1 MKYIIFYLF
10 QSRHV
15 DIRSVIPSRR
25 APCVKA
31 EAARREREIRTSAQE
46 TALDGKRLMSI
57 FKRESKKKKNL
68 CLHYWIVAAAAA
80 TLYYTK
86 QTEALGRCDVIT
98 NASSFVF
105 VLSFFL
111 FCLSFFGACVCV
123 CVSVFLFISEA
134 ASIHRGVD
142 EAWLTNISRKR
153 NHSTRM
159 EFHFPRPKKNKIK

>member
-123 CVSVFLFISEA
+123 CVSLFSFLSQRPPV
-134 ASIHRGVD
+134 SIEGWTKRG
-142 EAWLTNISRKR
+142 
-153 NHSTRM
+153 
-159 EFHFPRPKKNKIK
+159 